1 MGETR
6 PLIRRDVSTISSQNV
21 EIIRSLVEH
30 FNAGDR
36 TVPTELLAPNFEF
49 ETPFSSVSGAPYR
62 GHAGLREWLREL
74 DEQFSE
80 WENRVDDIREV
91 GDSVIIIGSL
101 HVRGRVSGL
110 EFDQP
115 ATWVGHFGTDH
126 RLTRARIYLD
136 PAEALKAVGL
146 AG

>member
-1 MGETR
+1 L
-6 PLIRRDVSTISSQNV
+6 PAISQENV
-21 EIIRSLVEH
+21 ESIRSLIEH

-36 TVPTELLAPNFEF
+36 TVPAELLDPDFAL

-62 GHAGLREWLREL
+62 GHAGIGEWLREL
-74 DEQFSE
+74 DKQFSE
-80 WENRVDDIREV
+80 WQNRVEDIREN
-91 GDSVIIIGSL
+91 DDIVIVIGSL

-115 ATWVGHFGTDH
+115 AAWVGHFGADH

-136 PAEALKAVGL
+136 RAEALAAAGL
-146 AG
+146 AE

>member
-1 MGETR
+1 M
-6 PLIRRDVSTISSQNV
+6 SQENL
-21 EIIRSLVEH
+21 EAIRSLIEH
-30 FNAGDR
+30 FNAGGR
-36 TVPTELLAPNFEF
+36 TVPVELLDPDFEL

-62 GHAGLREWLREL
+62 GHAGIGQWLREL

-80 WENRVDDIREV
+80 WQNRVDDIREN
-91 GDSVIIIGSL
+91 GDIVIVTGSL

-110 EFDQP
+110 EFNQT
-115 ATWVGHFGTDH
+115 AAWVGHFGADR

-146 AG
+146 EQ

>member
-1 MGETR
+1 MSRE
-6 PLIRRDVSTISSQNV
+6 NV
-21 EIIRSLVEH
+21 EIIRSLIET

-36 TVPTELLAPNFEF
+36 TVPAELLDPEFEL
-49 ETPFSSVSGAPYR
+49 ETPFTSVSGTPYR
-62 GHAGLREWLREL
+62 GHAGIGDWLREL
-74 DEQFSE
+74 DDQFSE
-80 WENRVDDIREV
+80 WQNRLDNIREN
-91 GDSVIIIGSL
+91 GDIVIVTGSL

-115 ATWVGHFGTDH
+115 AAWVGHFGADH

-146 AG
+146 SE

>member
-1 MGETR
+1 M
-6 PLIRRDVSTISSQNV
+6 SQENA
-21 EIIRSLVEH
+21 EIIRSVIEL

-36 TVPTELLAPNFEF
+36 TVPAELLDPDFEL
-49 ETPFSSVSGAPYR
+49 ETPFSSVSGTPYR
-62 GHAGLREWLREL
+62 GYAGIREWLREL

-80 WENRVDDIREV
+80 WQNRLDSIREN
-91 GDSVIIIGSL
+91 GDTVIVTGSL

-115 ATWVGHFGTDH
+115 AAWVGHFGTDH

-146 AG
+146 AE

>member
-1 MGETR
+1 MAAE
-6 PLIRRDVSTISSQNV
+6 NV
-21 EIIRSLVEH
+21 EIIRSVVER

-36 TVPTELLAPNFEF
+36 TVPADLLDPDFEL

-62 GHAGLREWLREL
+62 GHSGMGEWLREL
-74 DEQFSE
+74 DEQFSV
-80 WENRVDDIREV
+80 WRNRLDEIREV
-91 GDSVIIIGSL
+91 GDIVIVIGSL

-115 ATWVGHFGTDH
+115 AAWVGHFGANH

-146 AG
+146 SE